1 MYPILGSTPV
11 SPLPPS
17 CHKIR
22 SDVPIHKYIAFGDQ
36 WNSKIISVAAKQP
49 HFSALI
55 KIIPVLDVAK
65 PVCVIGMIKKKI
77 LFEKLNR
84 LEKEV

>member
-1 MYPILGSTPV
+1 
-11 SPLPPS
+11 
-17 CHKIR
+17 
-22 SDVPIHKYIAFGDQ
+22 
-36 WNSKIISVAAKQP
+36 VAAKQP